1 MHYDCNLEAI
11 NRLKAEKKK
20 EIVAKEKDTRTA
32 EEEAQRRRVV
42 EITGI
47 QSMLI
52 IEGSQEENQDN
63 TQQLNQEVEVIEREI
78 QSVESTAPTEP
89 SADITQISNMVDYA
103 KTQQLKDLMDIQNDK
118 DLDPLNHQSKTANQ
132 VPTTLE
138 QDEEMSDAISLTDVS
153 IQSENSTYSD
163 FSSTSI

>member
-63 TQQLNQEVEVIEREI
+63 TQ
-78 QSVESTAPTEP
+78 
-89 SADITQISNMVDYA
+89 
-103 KTQQLKDLMDIQNDK
+103 
-118 DLDPLNHQSKTANQ
+118 
-132 VPTTLE
+132 
-138 QDEEMSDAISLTDVS
+138 
-153 IQSENSTYSD
+153 
-163 FSSTSI
+163 